1 MSKIT
6 FLITVYN
13 EVKTIKR
20 AINDILNI
28 KYKRKEII
36 IIDNGSTDGTQ
47 NILKKFYKIKKI
59 LRDKNLGYG
68 KTIEEGIKKSTGEY
82 IYIHNSDLE
91 YDEKKSITMM
101 NYAKKNKL
109 DVVLGSRLKN
119 SKKNIVKLL
128 LDKPAYLATIV
139 CTFLINKFY
148 DRNFTDIIGAKL
160 YKIKSIKKIKIN
172 SYHQGF
178 DFEFISRIC
187 KKNYKVGEL
196 YIKYKPRENS
206 KDKKIKFYHM
216 INALY
221 EIFKVKFFE

>member
-68 KTIEEGIKKSTGEY
+68 KTIEEGIKKSER
-82 IYIHNSDLE
+82 LE
-91 YDEKKSITMM
+91 
-101 NYAKKNKL
+101 NC
-109 DVVLGSRLKN
+109 GH
-119 SKKNIVKLL
+119 
-128 LDKPAYLATIV
+128 LASS
-139 CTFLINKFY
+139 L
-148 DRNFTDIIGAKL
+148 
-160 YKIKSIKKIKIN
+160 
-172 SYHQGF
+172 
-178 DFEFISRIC
+178 
-187 KKNYKVGEL
+187 
-196 YIKYKPRENS
+196 
-206 KDKKIKFYHM
+206 
-216 INALY
+216 
-221 EIFKVKFFE
+221 

>member
-13 EVKTIKR
+13 EVKTIKK

-68 KTIEEGIKKSTGEY
+68 KTIEEGIKKSTAEY

-148 DRNFTDIIGAKL
+148 NRNFTDIIGAKL

>member
-68 KTIEEGIKKSTGEY
+68 KTIEEGIKKSTAEY

-148 DRNFTDIIGAKL
+148 NRNFTDIIGAKL